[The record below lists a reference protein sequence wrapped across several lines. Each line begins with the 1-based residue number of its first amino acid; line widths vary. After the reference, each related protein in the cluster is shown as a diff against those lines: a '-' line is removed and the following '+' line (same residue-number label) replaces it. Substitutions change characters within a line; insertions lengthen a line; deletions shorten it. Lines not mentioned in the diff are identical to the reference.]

1 MIERYTLPRMN
12 SVWTVEHKLEVWL
25 RIESLVCE
33 ALAGQGEIPK
43 TVAPILQEKVTI
55 NVKRMREI
63 EELVKHDVIAFLEMV
78 SEQMGPSSRYLHLG
92 LTSSDVLDTALAVLM
107 VEASDIIIEDL
118 DRLLQV
124 LKRRAMEFK
133 ETVMV
138 GRSHG
143 IHGEPITFGFKLAL
157 WYSEMERNLNRV
169 RSSRNDIGF
178 GKLSGAMGTFAHL
191 SPAVEAFVCEKLNL
205 RPAPISSQIIQRDRH
220 AQYLATLAV
229 LAGSIDKVATE
240 IRHLQRTEVSEVE
253 ESFSKGQKGSSAM
266 PHKRNPVGSENLSGL
281 ARVVRSNAMAG
292 LDNIPLWHE
301 RDISHSSVERIIIPD
316 STGLINYML
325 TRLTGII
332 DTLVVYPKHMKENL
346 EKTEGLLYSQR
357 VLLELAK
364 RGVSREEAYR
374 AVQKQAMAAWDGEGS
389 FKELLKKD
397 SLIGQYMKPVEIDNC
412 FEVGY
417 YMKHL
422 ETLYKR
428 TFD

>member
-12 SVWTVEHKLEVWL
+12 SIWTVEHKLEVWL

-43 TVAPILQEKVTI
+43 TVAPIILEKVKI

-157 WYSEMERNLNRV
+157 WFSEMERNLNRV
-169 RSSRNDIGF
+169 RSSRKEIGF

-191 SPAVEAFVCEKLNL
+191 SPTVEAFVCEKLDL

-316 STGLINYML
+316 STGLIDYML
-325 TRLTGII
+325 NRLTGII
-332 DTLVVYPKHMKENL
+332 DHLVVYPEHMKGNL
-346 EKTEGLLYSQR
+346 EKSEGLLFSQR

-364 RGVSREEAYR
+364 RGVSREKAYQ

-428 TFD
+428 TFG